1 MADPNHVKALLEEGP
16 WSLRNIRKPDLSN
29 ANLSGKVLRYFKAAM
44 ANLTNTA
51 FRGADLRESSFV
63 DAKCNGADFTGAN
76 LEDSTFFQAELNNT
90 IFKGANLKNVSLVNV
105 DLNSVEFEGADL
117 KGVSFKWSDLDGMD
131 LSKAKNVEFI
141 KDLEGANLEG
151 TKGIPLKVSAK
162 FKHEGETLE
171 EKASREEEERLR
183 REEEERL
190 RREEEERL
198 RREEEEEERFFREE
212 EEERLRREEEKARR
226 EEERLRRKAIQ
237 DVTKR
242 VSRAKKDKEL
252 EALAH
257 DVGTLQAQPEYVKE
271 YGKVLNDLQA
281 KIEEKYSVVG
291 KGRKFL
297 KRLFSRGRRASQIRV
312 ASRMNRELQREIRE
326 LKRDLRK

>member
-90 IFKGANLKNVSLVNV
+90 IFKGANLRDASLVNV

-171 EKASREEEERLR
+171 EKAS
-183 REEEERL
+183 
-190 RREEEERL
+190 REEEERL

>member
-183 REEEERL
+183 REEEE
-190 RREEEERL
+190 
-198 RREEEEEERFFREE
+198 EERFFREE